1 MSRTRHDL
9 DAKLT
14 KKWLSSNAVREGLLT
29 SLILT
34 LRETG
39 DEDDVDT
46 RVDRAAQEEFKRV
59 QADEEYAP
67 PERWLR
73 QFEQRRLDPALR
85 LGGEI
90 HGIAGATLSAQAVT
104 GAVRRALALFTVLI
118 EDRGPER

>member
-1 MSRTRHDL
+1 MSRTRRDL

-39 DEDDVDT
+39 GEDDVET
-46 RVDRAAQEEFKRV
+46 RVDRAAQEEFARV

-67 PERWLR
+67 PDALR
-73 QFEQRRLDPALR
+73 RVLTALEQRLGFDRLPSDAVGR
-85 LGGEI
+85 
-90 HGIAGATLSAQAVT
+90 HRDVCATL
-104 GAVRRALALFTVLI
+104 LAKV
-118 EDRGPER
+118 DQQSGYR